1 MPGSIR
7 RQTERNFL
15 ARLRTLQ
22 GPWGIKSVQDQG
34 HMAWQLLWLLRS
46 RLVSDSQNLIQPEGC
61 RASPGQGHGMVEYL
75 LCLTEVARYNHGETT
90 YPLLQS

>member
-46 RLVSDSQNLIQPEGC
+46 RLVSDSQNLIQLEGC
-61 RASPGQGHGMVEYL
+61 RAGSDHGRGVVESL
-75 LCLTEVARYNHGETT
+75 RSLTEVARYNHVETT